1 MQKEMDAKYYDAVV
15 KHDRRHAARW
25 VEVGRRGG
33 VVILGRAEDVGKKA
47 EADRSARVAM
57 PDMREGEQPTGNGV
71 QSPSVDSG
79 SPVSSNHS
87 KRRGRRK
94 KERVI

>member
-15 KHDRRHAARW
+15 KRNKQHAARW
-25 VEVGRRGG
+25 VEVGRRGNI
-33 VVILGRAEDVGKKA
+33 VILGKVQDVKQQISSDSSGLA
-47 EADRSARVAM
+47 VPEV
-57 PDMREGEQPTGNGV
+57 REGEQPGSDGV

-79 SPVSSNHS
+79 SPVSGNHP